1 LVRPVTNE
9 AQLAHIEE
17 LDYEKD
23 LRPEFRSALDALME
37 KLKSP

>member
-1 LVRPVTNE
+1 MVRPVTNE
-9 AQLAHIEE
+9 AQLAHIED

-23 LRPEFRSALDALME
+23 LRPEFRTALDALMD